1 MSKVIRKARVGGHA
15 VVLGKDESNL
25 YLGEQG
31 AEEDVALADVST
43 LLEARVQEARDEL
56 IKEWEGRLRDEHESM
71 KAAAQRQL
79 AEAEERHR
87 AEYEQVHEQR
97 YEEGHRDGVQSKE
110 DEAREAVSRL
120 DALHESLKQ
129 MRRQVLIESEALVI
143 DLTATM
149 AHRVTGIQAE
159 MDPTIVARVVR
170 SALEHLSERSGLVI
184 KVHEDDLKVARK
196 FVAKWVEKVAADA
209 VLRIE
214 VSGHVERGGCMI
226 EGKEEHVD
234 ARLEEQFQ
242 VLRDALRHEIF
253 EENVQDRTAA
263 DLDQPDEVPADE
275 GQTDGDRPDASQ
287 IDADPGVPDADEVEG
302 EG

>member
-1 MSKVIRKARVGGHA
+1 MSKVIRTARVGGRA

-25 YLGEQG
+25 YQGKQG

-56 IKEWEGRLRDEHESM
+56 IQEWEGRLRDEHESM

-87 AEYEQVHEQR
+87 AEVEQVHEQR

-110 DEAREAVSRL
+110 DEARDAVSRL

-143 DLTATM
+143 DLTAAM
-149 AHRVTGIQAE
+149 AHRITGIQAQI
-159 MDPTIVARVVR
+159 DPTIVARVVR

-196 FVAKWVEKVAADA
+196 FVAKWVEKVAVDA
-209 VLRIE
+209 VLRVE
-214 VSGHVERGGCMI
+214 VSDHVERGGCMI
-226 EGKEEHVD
+226 EGREEYVD

-242 VLRDALRHEIF
+242 VLRDALRGEVL
-253 EENVQDRTAA
+253 EENVDRTAV
-263 DLDQPDEVPADE
+263 DLDQSYAGPS
-275 GQTDGDRPDASQ
+275 DGDQPDASQ
-287 IDADPGVPDADEVEG
+287 TEAAPDVPDADADEG
-302 EG
+302 EGDT